1 MAEKWK
7 PEIKSPGDAWMDHVE
22 KHHGASA
29 VTPAYLKPEEK
40 GAGVQAIEK
49 KMAELQKQMDG
60 QEANK
65 SQNKEVDPGK
75 FQEQIKEQEKVKDK
89 GKENGPSR

>member
-7 PEIKSPGDAWMDHVE
+7 PEIKSPGDAWMDHIE

-40 GAGVQAIEK
+40 GAGVRAIEK
-49 KMAELQKQMDG
+49 RMAELEKNIDG
-60 QEANK
+60 
-65 SQNKEVDPGK
+65 
-75 FQEQIKEQEKVKDK
+75 KEQAKQEEKIQDK
-89 GKENGPSR
+89 AK